1 MREIQEAAQ
10 QSLHPFNAESLDF
23 PSAAKPK
30 LSYVICST
38 PRCGST
44 YLAREMWLTG
54 CLGAPHEY
62 FNYQSVM
69 LQMSARLGARNL
81 EDYSDRM
88 VRARTGPNG
97 VFGFKLQYDHF
108 AFFHNI
114 SGLFQRFLPMKFIL
128 MRRAGLVEQAVS
140 HVIAMQTRCWTSSHD
155 AVSEAV
161 YSRDA
166 VDRSIK
172 FITQMHRHWNDYFER
187 AGITPYRLDYED
199 FCRRPGELVGEIAD
213 HFGVALSHGKRIGN
227 MPPIEHQGD
236 PIKAEW
242 VAKYNAG

>member
-1 MREIQEAAQ
+1 MSEIEEAAK

-23 PSAAKPK
+23 PSAAAPK
-30 LSYVICST
+30 LFYVICST

-62 FNYQSVM
+62 FNYFSVM
-69 LQMSARLGARNL
+69 LQMSARLGARTL
-81 EDYSDRM
+81 ADYSDRL

-97 VFGFKLQYDHF
+97 VFGFKLHFDHF
-108 AFFHNI
+108 TFFRTL
-114 SGLFQRFLPMKFIL
+114 SGQFQRFRPMKFIV

-140 HVIAMQTRCWTSSHD
+140 NVIAIQTSRWTSSHD
-155 AVSEAV
+155 AVGEAV

-172 FITQMHRHWNDYFER
+172 LIMQMQRRWDDIFER
-187 AGITPYRLDYED
+187 TGTTPYRLDYED

-213 HFGVALSHGKRIGN
+213 HLGVVLSPRNRIGKL
-227 MPPIEHQGD
+227 PPVERQGD

-242 VAKYNAG
+242 VARYNAG

>member
-1 MREIQEAAQ
+1 MPV
-10 QSLHPFNAESLDF
+10 HPFSAESLDF

-30 LSYVICST
+30 LFYMICST

-62 FNYQSVM
+62 FNYHSVM
-69 LQMSARLGARNL
+69 LQLSARLGARTL
-81 EDYSDRM
+81 ADYSDRL

-97 VFGFKLQYDHF
+97 VFGFKLHFDHF
-108 AFFHNI
+108 TFLHSL
-114 SGLFQRFLPMKFIL
+114 SGQFQRFRPMKFISV
-128 MRRAGLVEQAVS
+128 RRAGLVEQAVS
-140 HVIAMQTRCWTSSHD
+140 HVIAMKTNHWTSSHD
-155 AVSEAV
+155 AVGTAV
-161 YSRDA
+161 YSRDT

-172 FITQMHRHWNDYFER
+172 MITQMQRHWDDYFER
-187 AGITPYRLDYED
+187 TGTTPYRLDYED

-213 HFGVALSHGKRIGN
+213 HLGVVLSPRNRIGKL
-227 MPPIEHQGD
+227 PPVERQGD

-242 VAKYNAG
+242 VARYNAG